1 MDTAAKSASPAGADY
16 AALKELFRPH
26 VESFDSFLDVGLDE
40 MLRGIRPMEIKDPNS
55 SAILKN
61 ILHA

>member
-1 MDTAAKSASPAGADY
+1 MDKAAKSASQAGADY
-16 AALKELFRPH
+16 TALKELFRPH

-40 MLRGIRPMEIKDPNS
+40 MLRSIRPMEIKDPNS
-55 SAILKN
+55 STILKN